1 MGQRVRER
9 ENEREAH
16 KTRLM
21 YLSKYCDN
29 FSVKT
34 DGKGKRVRERERKLA
49 AGVRCSKIYRR
60 EGARKTQGRRERES

>member
-34 DGKGKRVRERERKLA
+34 DGKGKRVREQA
-49 AGVRCSKIYRR
+49 RR
-60 EGARKTQGRRERES
+60 RRALQQDL